1 MNKAVNIILMNLG
14 KISLIIFVVLST
26 VIGFATIQDYSSD
39 ESKSIDVDDFSSQ
52 DKTVKIDISD
62 GVGSVDSDK

>member
-1 MNKAVNIILMNLG
+1 MNLG

-62 GVGSVDSDK
+62 EAGSVDIGK